1 MKYIL
6 LLLSLVFTTH
16 LSMAQGNRQTP
27 KTTVP
32 TKPSTEAKPKVKPTN
47 ADLTIAEF
55 LKTPK
60 GLSLSAEQ
68 KADLGKIPPQ
78 TKLSELVDESSKQ
91 SNADKGSNGQASTA
105 ARYSYTAHY
114 TLPSWACCMMVPP
127 RACCTT
133 TYDCP
138 TLKLNKGAACND
150 NNPNTIND
158 KVQNDCTCAGTVSS
172 PPTVVNRVETA
183 NGLSIKIYLQEPANS
198 TNRKGIVV
206 VGSGNN
212 EHAPTPGSLTGALE
226 NALCQKLANE
236 GYIAA
241 IVQYVVPA
249 VASNYSN
256 WNAVGVAMATDYNK
270 AFNGIITKYGGS
282 RDRCIAAGVSFTTF
296 LLLTNIAYYNDLADI
311 KGFMGS
317 CGGTGSDQAQNF
329 KIPIASISCQNDY
342 EAMYNI
348 NGEDLVNA
356 ITNPAIKSM
365 SRGLRDQTCSG
376 HCGGDTNTWVNWL
389 TDSVKLWLP

>member
-6 LLLSLVFTTH
+6 LLLSLVLTTH
-16 LSMAQGNRQTP
+16 FSMAQGNRQTP

-32 TKPSTEAKPKVKPTN
+32 NKPSAEAKPKVKPTN
-47 ADLTIAEF
+47 GDLTIAEF

-206 VGSGNN
+206 VGSGNDQF
-212 EHAPTPGSLTGALE
+212 APTPGSLTGALE

-249 VASNYSN
+249 VTSNYSN
-256 WNAVGVAMATDYNK
+256 WNAVGVDMATNYNK

-282 RDRCIAAGVSFTTF
+282 RDRCIAGGVSFTTF

-311 KGFMGS
+311 KGFMGA
-317 CGGTGSDQAQNF
+317 CGGTGTDQANNF

-342 EAMYNI
+342 DAMYNI

-376 HCGGDTNTWVNWL
+376 HCNGDTNTWVNWL

>member
-1 MKYIL
+1 
-6 LLLSLVFTTH
+6 
-16 LSMAQGNRQTP
+16 
-27 KTTVP
+27 
-32 TKPSTEAKPKVKPTN
+32 
-47 ADLTIAEF
+47 
-55 LKTPK
+55 
-60 GLSLSAEQ
+60 
-68 KADLGKIPPQ
+68 
-78 TKLSELVDESSKQ
+78 
-91 SNADKGSNGQASTA
+91 
-105 ARYSYTAHY
+105 
-114 TLPSWACCMMVPP
+114 
-127 RACCTT
+127 
-133 TYDCP
+133 
-138 TLKLNKGAACND
+138 
-150 NNPNTIND
+150 
-158 KVQNDCTCAGTVSS
+158 
-172 PPTVVNRVETA
+172 
-183 NGLSIKIYLQEPANS
+183 LSIKIYLQEPANS

-212 EHAPTPGSLTGALE
+212 EFAPTPGSLTGALE

-282 RDRCIAAGVSFTTF
+282 RNTCIAAGVSFTTF

-311 KGFMGS
+311 KGFMGA
-317 CGGTGSDQAQNF
+317 CGGTGTDQANNF

-342 EAMYNI
+342 DAMYNI

-356 ITNPAIKSM
+356 IANPTIKSM

-376 HCGGDTNTWVNWL
+376 HCNGDTNTWVNWL